1 MQRLS
6 SGVPTGMAA
15 AGCGVACSRRA
26 TEPRRA
32 IEPKSHSSGPAA
44 ISSCFARLYPATLGK
59 LSLGTGIV
67 CPCWLCP
74 G

>member
-6 SGVPTGMAA
+6 SGMPTGMAA
-15 AGCGVACSRRA
+15 AGCGVAGSRRT
-26 TEPRRA
+26 TESRRA

-44 ISSCFARLYPATLGK
+44 ISSCSARLHLATLGE

-67 CPCWLCP
+67 CPCWL
-74 G
+74 

>member
-6 SGVPTGMAA
+6 SGVLTGMAA
-15 AGCGVACSRRA
+15 AGCGVAGSRRA

-32 IEPKSHSSGPAA
+32 IEPKSHSSGPAG
-44 ISSCFARLYPATLGK
+44 SSGCGARLYLAALGK

-67 CPCWLCP
+67 CPCWLCT